1 MTTIPQTSPM
11 EAESTRLQVIS
22 GGHVPGPSRPDLG
35 VDQDPPARVAR
46 RIIVA
51 RWLDTQPSHLRRGL
65 RRIVVLLALMP
76 LLVLLAVQIPL
87 LPGAL
92 FLVGYGVLV
101 LTATI
106 AMMYLGYARY
116 EDPSV
121 HPVAPRRARKF
132 VDRGRRS
139 EAWTFP
145 RLDTFPSVS
154 LLVAVRDELDGIEEC
169 VRTMV
174 GSDYPD
180 LEVVVIDDAS
190 TDGTTEVLRRLA
202 DELGI
207 TVIYQPVNRGK
218 KHALT
223 AGVSIARGEVLAF
236 TDSDC
241 VLASD
246 ALARCVHALVINPD
260 FGAVSGHARA
270 LNADETVLT
279 RAQDTW
285 YDGQFRVAKAAEAT
299 FGSVTC
305 VSGPLAV
312 FRRDAILNYLPA
324 WANDTFLGREFRF
337 ATDRQLTGYVL
348 GQVWKGDELKRRY
361 ADSPLVAD
369 HDYPARHW
377 RVGYVRSAHVWTT
390 VPARLRPFLK
400 QQVRW
405 KKSFI
410 RNLCFTGTFMWRR
423 GPGAAA
429 LYYGHALF
437 VAAAPLMAV
446 RHLVWAPMNGLYI
459 LTALYLCGVLT
470 KGFAWAIAFKLS
482 NPGTSHWR
490 YRPLMSLFG
499 SLVLSW
505 LLPYSLITIRKGAWA
520 RGAE

>member
-1 MTTIPQTSPM
+1 MVLAALLP
-11 EAESTRLQVIS
+11 L
-22 GGHVPGPSRPDLG
+22 
-35 VDQDPPARVAR
+35 
-46 RIIVA
+46 IV
-51 RWLDTQPSHLRRGL
+51 
-65 RRIVVLLALMP
+65 
-76 LLVLLAVQIPL
+76 LVAVQVPL

-92 FLVGYGVLV
+92 VLVGYGVLV
-101 LTATI
+101 LAATI
-106 AMMYLGYARY
+106 TMMYLGYARY

-121 HPVAPRRARKF
+121 HQVPPRMGRRWFRRRASPRSRAF
-132 VDRGRRS
+132 PALPVDPCV
-139 EAWTFP
+139 T
-145 RLDTFPSVS
+145 
-154 LLVAVRDELDGIEEC
+154 LLVAVRDEEEGIEQC

-174 GSDYPD
+174 GSDYPN
-180 LEVVVIDDAS
+180 LEVIVIDDAS
-190 TDGTTEVLRRLA
+190 TDGTADVLRRLSA
-202 DELGI
+202 ELNF
-207 TVIYQPVNRGK
+207 TVIYKTVNRGK

-223 AGVSIARGEVLAF
+223 DGVSIASGQVLAF

-246 ALARCVHALVINPD
+246 ALARCVHALVTNPD

-299 FGSVTC
+299 FGSVSC

-312 FRRDAILNYLPA
+312 FRRDAIVNYLPA

-348 GQVWKGDELKRRY
+348 GQVWKGQELKRQY

-369 HDYPARHW
+369 HNHPERLW

-390 VPARLRPFLK
+390 VPAKFRPFLK
-400 QQVRW
+400 QQIRW

-423 GPGAAA
+423 GLGAAI
-429 LYYGHALF
+429 LFYGHALF
-437 VAAAPLMAV
+437 VMVAPLMAV
-446 RHLVWAPMNGLYI
+446 RHLIWAPMNGLFV

-470 KGFAWAIAFKLS
+470 KGFAWAIAFKIS
-482 NPGTSHWR
+482 NPGTSRWR
-490 YRPLMSLFG
+490 YRPLMSLLG
-499 SLVLSW
+499 SVLLSW
-505 LLPYSLITIRKGAWA
+505 LLPYSMATIRRGTWA